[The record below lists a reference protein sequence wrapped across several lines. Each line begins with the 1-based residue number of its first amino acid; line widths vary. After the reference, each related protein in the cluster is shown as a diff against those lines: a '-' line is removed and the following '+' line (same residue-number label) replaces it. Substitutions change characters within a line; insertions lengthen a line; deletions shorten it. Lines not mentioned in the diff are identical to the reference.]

1 MITSRERRFPLDRT
15 PPSIPID
22 HLNMRCTETPPTAT
36 SFGAIFRATENGC
49 APYDHL
55 ISRVRTRDCA
65 AMCECYFFT
74 ADANGLTMAKWKT
87 GFPVPVKLGQRV
99 QAPLEAIDRSVQEFG
114 RTLNALGCD
123 LFADGLNLALRNDS
137 VQNGVKK
144 QVSEVRIVPKNSTPT
159 EPTNTDTR
167 RPTNVTNDRAL
178 GSNVRIEVSSD
189 GESFSIG
196 AGMRNP
202 SNPPVGMAANA
213 VPESNGAPPK

>member
-1 MITSRERRFPLDRT
+1 
-15 PPSIPID
+15 
-22 HLNMRCTETPPTAT
+22 
-36 SFGAIFRATENGC
+36 
-49 APYDHL
+49 
-55 ISRVRTRDCA
+55 
-65 AMCECYFFT
+65 MCECYFFT
-74 ADANGLTMAKWKT
+74 ADANGLTMAMWKT
-87 GFPVPVKLGQRV
+87 GFPVPVKLRQRV
-99 QAPLEAIDRSVQEFG
+99 QALLEQLSLVVELWSACDDSVSHCLVRLGQRESITPLEAIDRSVQEFS

-123 LFADGLNLALRNDS
+123 LFADSLYDVLGRFLSAALRNDS

-159 EPTNTDTR
+159 EPTNTDTM
-167 RPTNVTNDRAL
+167 RPTNVTKDRAL

>member
-1 MITSRERRFPLDRT
+1 MLNFLSYPAGGSHCQHETVQLLEKLSLVVELWSACDDSVGHCFVRLSQRESIT
-15 PPSIPID
+15 
-22 HLNMRCTETPPTAT
+22 
-36 SFGAIFRATENGC
+36 
-49 APYDHL
+49 
-55 ISRVRTRDCA
+55 
-65 AMCECYFFT
+65 
-74 ADANGLTMAKWKT
+74 
-87 GFPVPVKLGQRV
+87 
-99 QAPLEAIDRSVQEFG
+99 PLEAIDRSVQEFG
-114 RTLNALGCD
+114 CTLNALGCD